1 MKSFHQF
8 TEAASEVGVRSA
20 STSGTIGGDAGFNAR
35 QQQGVNKLVKKGSD
49 ALFGK
54 GGKGKKGKQTSVT
67 KTTTTAAKPAKPE
80 VEKKPESKA
89 PIAIKKGVRK
99 PSRYRTKGSEIK
111 QDTVAKPV
119 AKKEPTKD
127 VSDKKPA
134 AQKASPAAKPAA
146 KKAEPNPQKKGKP
159 SLDDLLSKVRSE
171 KGKSNKQMTKK
182 PEAKKEVKA
191 LSSATKALPAAK
203 RKVKALPPATKAL
216 PPAKNEAYD
225 PEVAGRSQIKRSGE
239 GGRVGADRR
248 KSEPERRRMKAVGG
262 GKTAPVAY
270 KDRKDI
276 GQQRQR
282 STREQQPTQERGSAA
297 SAQAAAAKEARKAAA
312 RARIAAKKAGGT
324 HKAGVTK
331 TSGRDAEKQATKLLS
346 TKKPE
351 KKVSP
356 DYKPQKASGMTR
368 SERMSQQRKGE
379 AVLKD
384 IMKKQETDKYKKE
397 TGQNPDRK
405 GKTKILGRVA
415 KRMAN

>member
-8 TEAASEVGVRSA
+8 VSESQEVGVRSA
-20 STSGTIGGDAGFNAR
+20 STSGTIGGDSGFQSR
-35 QQQGVNKLVKKGSD
+35 QQQGVNKLVKKGAD

-89 PIAIKKGVRK
+89 LTDIKKG
-99 PSRYRTKGSEIK
+99 SEVK
-111 QDTVAKPV
+111 KDTVAKPV
-119 AKKEPTKD
+119 AKKEPTK
-127 VSDKKPA
+127 
-134 AQKASPAAKPAA
+134 
-146 KKAEPNPQKKGKP
+146 
-159 SLDDLLSKVRSE
+159 
-171 KGKSNKQMTKK
+171 
-182 PEAKKEVKA
+182 
-191 LSSATKALPAAK
+191 ALPA
-203 RKVKALPPATKAL
+203 
-216 PPAKNEAYD
+216 AKNEAYD

-331 TSGRDAEKQATKLLS
+331 TSGKDAEKQATKLLS

-415 KRMAN
+415 KRMSS

>member
-8 TEAASEVGVRSA
+8 VSESQEVGVRSA
-20 STSGTIGGDAGFNAR
+20 STSGTIGGDSGFQSR
-35 QQQGVNKLVKKGSD
+35 QQQGVSKFVKKGAD
-49 ALFGK
+49 AVFGK
-54 GGKGKKGKQTSVT
+54 
-67 KTTTTAAKPAKPE
+67 
-80 VEKKPESKA
+80 
-89 PIAIKKGVRK
+89 IKKV
-99 PSRYRTKGSEIK
+99 
-111 QDTVAKPV
+111 
-119 AKKEPTKD
+119 KK
-127 VSDKKPA
+127 
-134 AQKASPAAKPAA
+134 
-146 KKAEPNPQKKGKP
+146 
-159 SLDDLLSKVRSE
+159 
-171 KGKSNKQMTKK
+171 
-182 PEAKKEVKA
+182 
-191 LSSATKALPAAK
+191 
-203 RKVKALPPATKAL
+203 
-216 PPAKNEAYD
+216 EAYD

-312 RARIAAKKAGGT
+312 RARIAAKKSGGT
-324 HKAGVTK
+324 HETGVKK
-331 TSGRDAEKQATKLLS
+331 TSGKDAEKQATKLLS

-415 KRMAN
+415 KRMSS

>member
-8 TEAASEVGVRSA
+8 TEAASEVGVRSGATA
-20 STSGTIGGDAGFNAR
+20 STSGGDPGFQAR
-35 QQQGVNKLVKKGSD
+35 QQAGLNKRLDSLLAGRKKKPARS
-49 ALFGK
+49 
-54 GGKGKKGKQTSVT
+54 GGDQKQ
-67 KTTTTAAKPAKPE
+67 TTTTTSSGE
-80 VEKKPESKA
+80 VDKADKKPESKA
-89 PIAIKKGVRK
+89 LTAIKKGVRK
-99 PSRYRTKGSEIK
+99 PNTYRTKGSEVK
-111 QDTVAKPV
+111 KDTVAKPV
-119 AKKEPTKD
+119 AKKEPTKALPAAVKKVEVKD

-134 AQKASPAAKPAA
+134 AQKALPAAKPVA

-191 LSSATKALPAAK
+191 L
-203 RKVKALPPATKAL
+203 PPATKAL
-216 PPAKNEAYD
+216 PAAKNEAYD

-297 SAQAAAAKEARKAAA
+297 SAQAAAAKEARKKAA
-312 RARIAAKKAGGT
+312 RERIAAKKAGST

-331 TSGRDAEKQATKLLS
+331 TSGKDAEKQATKLLS

-415 KRMAN
+415 KRMSS

>member
-8 TEAASEVGVRSA
+8 REAASEVGVRSA
-20 STSGTIGGDAGFNAR
+20 STSGTIGGDSGFQAR
-35 QQQGVNKLVKKGSD
+35 QQQGVNKLVKKGAD
-49 ALFGK
+49 LLFGK
-54 GGKGKKGKQTSVT
+54 GGKGKKGKQKTVT
-67 KTTTTAAKPAKPE
+67 KTTTTAAKPTKPAQPE

-89 PIAIKKGVRK
+89 P
-99 PSRYRTKGSEIK
+99 
-111 QDTVAKPV
+111 DTVKKDTKVKQAPV
-119 AKKEPTKD
+119 AKKEPTKALPAAVKKVEVKD

-134 AQKASPAAKPAA
+134 AQKALPAA
-146 KKAEPNPQKKGKP
+146 KKAESNPQKKGKP
-159 SLDDLLSKVRSE
+159 SLDDLLSKIRSE
-171 KGKSNKQMTKK
+171 KGESKKKMVKK

-191 LSSATKALPAAK
+191 LPPATKALPAA
-203 RKVKALPPATKAL
+203 
-216 PPAKNEAYD
+216 EAYD
-225 PEVAGRSQIKRSGE
+225 PEVAGRSQIRKQGE
-239 GGRVGADRR
+239 GGRIGAERK

-262 GKTAPVAY
+262 GKTAPVGY

-282 STREQQPTQERGSAA
+282 STREQQPTKERGSAA

-331 TSGRDAEKQATKLLS
+331 TSGKDAEKQATKLLS

-351 KKVSP
+351 KKVSS

>member
-35 QQQGVNKLVKKGSD
+35 QQQGVNKLVKKGAD

-67 KTTTTAAKPAKPE
+67 KTTTTSAKPAKPE
-80 VEKKPESKA
+80 AEKKPESKA
-89 PIAIKKGVRK
+89 LTAIKKGVRK
-99 PSRYRTKGSEIK
+99 PSKYRTKGSEVK
-111 QDTVAKPV
+111 QDTVAKPA
-119 AKKEPTKD
+119 AKKEPTK
-127 VSDKKPA
+127 A
-134 AQKASPAAKPAA
+134 LPAAKPVA

-171 KGKSNKQMTKK
+171 KGKSSKQMTKK

-191 LSSATKALPAAK
+191 L
-203 RKVKALPPATKAL
+203 PPATKAL
-216 PPAKNEAYD
+216 PAAKNEAYD

-297 SAQAAAAKEARKAAA
+297 SAQAAAAKEARKKAA
-312 RARIAAKKAGGT
+312 RERIAAKKAGGT
-324 HKAGVTK
+324 HETGVKK
-331 TSGRDAEKQATKLLS
+331 TSGKDAEKQATKLLS

-415 KRMAN
+415 KRMSS

>member
-8 TEAASEVGVRSA
+8 REAASEVGVRSA
-20 STSGTIGGDAGFNAR
+20 STSGTIGGDSGFQAR
-35 QQQGVNKLVKKGSD
+35 QQQGVNKLVKKGAD
-49 ALFGK
+49 LLFGK
-54 GGKGKKGKQTSVT
+54 GGKGKKGKQKTVT
-67 KTTTTAAKPAKPE
+67 KTTTTAAKPTKPAQPE

-89 PIAIKKGVRK
+89 P
-99 PSRYRTKGSEIK
+99 
-111 QDTVAKPV
+111 DTVKKDTKVKQAPV
-119 AKKEPTKD
+119 AKKEPTKALPASVKKVEVKD

-134 AQKASPAAKPAA
+134 AQKALPAA
-146 KKAEPNPQKKGKP
+146 KKAESNPQKKGKP
-159 SLDDLLSKVRSE
+159 SLDDLLSKIRSE
-171 KGKSNKQMTKK
+171 KGESKKKMVKK

-191 LSSATKALPAAK
+191 LPPATKALPAA
-203 RKVKALPPATKAL
+203 
-216 PPAKNEAYD
+216 EAYD
-225 PEVAGRSQIKRSGE
+225 PEVAGRSQIRKQGE
-239 GGRVGADRR
+239 GGRIGAERK

-262 GKTAPVAY
+262 GKTAPVGY

-282 STREQQPTQERGSAA
+282 STREQQPTKERGSAA

-331 TSGRDAEKQATKLLS
+331 TSGKDAEKQATKLLS

-351 KKVSP
+351 KKVSS
-356 DYKPQKASGMTR
+356 DYKQQKASGMTR

>member
-8 TEAASEVGVRSA
+8 REAASEVGVRSA
-20 STSGTIGGDAGFNAR
+20 STSGTIGGDSGFQAR
-35 QQQGVNKLVKKGSD
+35 QQQGVNKLVKKGAD
-49 ALFGK
+49 LLFGK
-54 GGKGKKGKQTSVT
+54 GGKGKKGKQKTVT
-67 KTTTTAAKPAKPE
+67 KTTTTAAKPTKPAQPE

-89 PIAIKKGVRK
+89 P
-99 PSRYRTKGSEIK
+99 
-111 QDTVAKPV
+111 DTVKKDTKVKQAPV
-119 AKKEPTKD
+119 AKKEPTKALPASVKKVEVKD

-134 AQKASPAAKPAA
+134 AQKALPAA
-146 KKAEPNPQKKGKP
+146 KKAESNPQKKGKP
-159 SLDDLLSKVRSE
+159 SLDDLLSKIRSE
-171 KGKSNKQMTKK
+171 KGESKKKMVKK

-191 LSSATKALPAAK
+191 LPPATKALPAA
-203 RKVKALPPATKAL
+203 
-216 PPAKNEAYD
+216 EAYD
-225 PEVAGRSQIKRSGE
+225 PEVAGRSQIRKQGE
-239 GGRVGADRR
+239 GGRIGAERK

-262 GKTAPVAY
+262 GKTAPVGY

-282 STREQQPTQERGSAA
+282 STREQQPTKERGSAA

-331 TSGRDAEKQATKLLS
+331 TSGKDAEKQATKLLS

-351 KKVSP
+351 KKVSS
-356 DYKPQKASGMTR
+356 DYKLQKASGMTR

>member
-8 TEAASEVGVRSA
+8 REAASEVGVRSA

-35 QQQGVNKLVKKGSD
+35 QQQGVNKLVKKGAD

-80 VEKKPESKA
+80 VEKKPKVEKKPESKA
-89 PIAIKKGVRK
+89 PISVKKDDKVK
-99 PSRYRTKGSEIK
+99 K
-111 QDTVAKPV
+111 APV
-119 AKKEPTKD
+119 AKKEPTKALPAAVKKVEVKD

-134 AQKASPAAKPAA
+134 AQKALPAAKPVA

-171 KGKSNKQMTKK
+171 KGKSSKQMTKK

-191 LSSATKALPAAK
+191 L
-203 RKVKALPPATKAL
+203 PPATKAL
-216 PPAKNEAYD
+216 PAAKNEAYD
-225 PEVAGRSQIKRSGE
+225 PEVAGRSQIRKTGE
-239 GGRVGADRR
+239 GGRIGAERK

-297 SAQAAAAKEARKAAA
+297 SA
-312 RARIAAKKAGGT
+312 
-324 HKAGVTK
+324 HK
-331 TSGRDAEKQATKLLS
+331 
-346 TKKPE
+346 
-351 KKVSP
+351 
-356 DYKPQKASGMTR
+356 QKNFFNR
-368 SERMSQQRKGE
+368 C
-379 AVLKD
+379 
-384 IMKKQETDKYKKE
+384 
-397 TGQNPDRK
+397 
-405 GKTKILGRVA
+405 
-415 KRMAN
+415 AN

>member
-8 TEAASEVGVRSA
+8 REAASEVGVRSA
-20 STSGTIGGDAGFNAR
+20 STSGTIGGDSGFQAR
-35 QQQGVNKLVKKGSD
+35 QQQGVNKLVKKGAD
-49 ALFGK
+49 LLFGK
-54 GGKGKKGKQTSVT
+54 GGKGKKGKQKTVT
-67 KTTTTAAKPAKPE
+67 KTTTTAAKPTKPAQPE

-89 PIAIKKGVRK
+89 P
-99 PSRYRTKGSEIK
+99 
-111 QDTVAKPV
+111 DTVKKDTKVKQAPV
-119 AKKEPTKD
+119 AKKEPTKALPASVKKVEVKD

-134 AQKASPAAKPAA
+134 AQKALPAA
-146 KKAEPNPQKKGKP
+146 KKAESNPQKKGKP
-159 SLDDLLSKVRSE
+159 SLDDLLSKIRSE
-171 KGKSNKQMTKK
+171 KGESKKKMVKK

-191 LSSATKALPAAK
+191 LPPATKALPAA
-203 RKVKALPPATKAL
+203 
-216 PPAKNEAYD
+216 EAYD
-225 PEVAGRSQIKRSGE
+225 PEVAGRSQIRKQGE
-239 GGRVGADRR
+239 GGRIGAERK

-262 GKTAPVAY
+262 GKTAPVGY

-282 STREQQPTQERGSAA
+282 STREQQPTKERGSAA

-331 TSGRDAEKQATKLLS
+331 TSGKDAEKQATKLLS

-351 KKVSP
+351 KKVSS

>member
-35 QQQGVNKLVKKGSD
+35 QQQGVNKLVKKGAE

-67 KTTTTAAKPAKPE
+67 KTTTTSAKPAKPE
-80 VEKKPESKA
+80 AEKKPESKA
-89 PIAIKKGVRK
+89 LTAIKKGVRK
-99 PSRYRTKGSEIK
+99 PNTYRTKGSEVK
-111 QDTVAKPV
+111 QDTVAKPA
-119 AKKEPTKD
+119 AKKEPTKALPAVKKVEVKD
-127 VSDKKPA
+127 VTDKKPA
-134 AQKASPAAKPAA
+134 AQKALPAAKPAA

-191 LSSATKALPAAK
+191 L
-203 RKVKALPPATKAL
+203 PPATKAL
-216 PPAKNEAYD
+216 PAAKNEAYD

-384 IMKKQETDKYKKE
+384 IMKKQETDKYKRE

-415 KRMAN
+415 KRMSS

>member
-8 TEAASEVGVRSA
+8 VSEAQEVGVRSA
-20 STSGTIGGDAGFNAR
+20 STSGTIGGDSGFQAR
-35 QQQGVNKLVKKGSD
+35 QQQGVNKLVKKGAD
-49 ALFGK
+49 LLFGK
-54 GGKGKKGKQTSVT
+54 GGKGKKGKQKTVT
-67 KTTTTAAKPAKPE
+67 KTTTTAAKPTKPAQPE

-89 PIAIKKGVRK
+89 P
-99 PSRYRTKGSEIK
+99 
-111 QDTVAKPV
+111 DTVKKDTKVKQAPV
-119 AKKEPTKD
+119 AKKTATKALPAAVKKVEVKD

-134 AQKASPAAKPAA
+134 AQKALPAAKPAA
-146 KKAEPNPQKKGKP
+146 KKAESNPQKKGKP
-159 SLDDLLSKVRSE
+159 SLDDLLSKIRSE
-171 KGKSNKQMTKK
+171 KGKSKKQMTKK

-191 LSSATKALPAAK
+191 LPPATKALPAA
-203 RKVKALPPATKAL
+203 
-216 PPAKNEAYD
+216 EAYD
-225 PEVAGRSQIKRSGE
+225 PEVAGRSQIRKQGE
-239 GGRVGADRR
+239 GGRIGAERK

-262 GKTAPVAY
+262 GKTAPVGY

-282 STREQQPTQERGSAA
+282 SEREQQPTQERGSAA

-331 TSGRDAEKQATKLLS
+331 TSGKDAEKQATKLLS

>member
-8 TEAASEVGVRSA
+8 REAASEVGVRSA
-20 STSGTIGGDAGFNAR
+20 STSGTIGGDSGFQAR
-35 QQQGVNKLVKKGSD
+35 QQQGVNKLVKKGAD
-49 ALFGK
+49 LLFGK
-54 GGKGKKGKQTSVT
+54 GGKGKKGKQKTVT
-67 KTTTTAAKPAKPE
+67 KTTTTAAKPTKPAQPE

-89 PIAIKKGVRK
+89 P
-99 PSRYRTKGSEIK
+99 
-111 QDTVAKPV
+111 DTVKKDTKVKQAPV
-119 AKKEPTKD
+119 AKKEPTKALPASVKKVEVKD

-134 AQKASPAAKPAA
+134 AQKALPAAKKALPAA
-146 KKAEPNPQKKGKP
+146 KKAESNPQKKGKP
-159 SLDDLLSKVRSE
+159 SLDDLLSKIRSE
-171 KGKSNKQMTKK
+171 KGESKKKMVKK

-191 LSSATKALPAAK
+191 LPPATKALPAA
-203 RKVKALPPATKAL
+203 
-216 PPAKNEAYD
+216 EAYD
-225 PEVAGRSQIKRSGE
+225 PEVAGRSQIRKQGE
-239 GGRVGADRR
+239 GGRIGAERK

-262 GKTAPVAY
+262 GKTAPVGY

-282 STREQQPTQERGSAA
+282 STREQQPTKERGSAA

-331 TSGRDAEKQATKLLS
+331 TSGKDAEKQATKLLS

-351 KKVSP
+351 KKVSS

-405 GKTKILGRVA
+405 GNTKILGRVA

>member
-8 TEAASEVGVRSA
+8 REAASEVGVRSA
-20 STSGTIGGDAGFNAR
+20 STSGTIGGDSGFQAR
-35 QQQGVNKLVKKGSD
+35 QQQGVNKLVKKGAD
-49 ALFGK
+49 LLFGK
-54 GGKGKKGKQTSVT
+54 GGKGKKGKQKTVT
-67 KTTTTAAKPAKPE
+67 KTTTTAAKPTKPAQPE

-89 PIAIKKGVRK
+89 P
-99 PSRYRTKGSEIK
+99 
-111 QDTVAKPV
+111 DTVKKDTKVKQAPV
-119 AKKEPTKD
+119 AKKEPTKALPASVKKVEVKD

-134 AQKASPAAKPAA
+134 AQKALPAAKKALPAA
-146 KKAEPNPQKKGKP
+146 KKAESNPQKKGKP
-159 SLDDLLSKVRSE
+159 SLDDLLSKIRSE
-171 KGKSNKQMTKK
+171 KGESKKKMVKK

-191 LSSATKALPAAK
+191 LPPATKALPAA
-203 RKVKALPPATKAL
+203 
-216 PPAKNEAYD
+216 EAYD
-225 PEVAGRSQIKRSGE
+225 PEVAGRSQIRKQGE
-239 GGRVGADRR
+239 GGRIGPERK

-262 GKTAPVAY
+262 GKTAPVGY

-282 STREQQPTQERGSAA
+282 STREQQPTKERGSAA

-331 TSGRDAEKQATKLLS
+331 TSGKDAEKQATKLLS

-351 KKVSP
+351 KKVSS

>member
-8 TEAASEVGVRSA
+8 REAASEVGVRSA

-35 QQQGVNKLVKKGSD
+35 QQQGVNKLVKKGAD

-67 KTTTTAAKPAKPE
+67 KTTTTAEKPAKPE
-80 VEKKPESKA
+80 VEKKSEVEKKPESKA
-89 PIAIKKGVRK
+89 LTAIKKGVRK
-99 PSRYRTKGSEIK
+99 PNTYRTKGSEVK
-111 QDTVAKPV
+111 KDTVAKPV
-119 AKKEPTKD
+119 AKKEPTKALPAAVKKVEVKD

-134 AQKASPAAKPAA
+134 AQKALPAAKPVA
-146 KKAEPNPQKKGKP
+146 KKPMVKVATNNKP
-159 SLDDLLSKVRSE
+159 
-171 KGKSNKQMTKK
+171 
-182 PEAKKEVKA
+182 
-191 LSSATKALPAAK
+191 
-203 RKVKALPPATKAL
+203 KALPPATKAL
-216 PPAKNEAYD
+216 PAAEAYD
-225 PEVAGRSQIKRSGE
+225 PEVAGRSQIRKQGE
-239 GGRVGADRR
+239 GGRIGAERK

-262 GKTAPVAY
+262 GKTAPVGY

-331 TSGRDAEKQATKLLS
+331 TSGKDAEKQATKLLS

-397 TGQNPDRK
+397 TGQNPDKK

>member
-8 TEAASEVGVRSA
+8 VSESQEVGVRSA

-35 QQQGVNKLVKKGSD
+35 QQQGVNKLVKKGAD

-67 KTTTTAAKPAKPE
+67 KTTTTAEKPAKPE

-89 PIAIKKGVRK
+89 LTAIKKGVRK
-99 PSRYRTKGSEIK
+99 PSRYRTKGSEVK
-111 QDTVAKPV
+111 QDTVAKPA
-119 AKKEPTKD
+119 AKKEPTKALPA
-127 VSDKKPA
+127 VKPA
-134 AQKASPAAKPAA
+134 AQKALPAA

-191 LSSATKALPAAK
+191 L
-203 RKVKALPPATKAL
+203 PPATKAL
-216 PPAKNEAYD
+216 PAAKNEAYD

-312 RARIAAKKAGGT
+312 RARIAAKKAGST

-331 TSGRDAEKQATKLLS
+331 TSGKDAEKQATKLLS

-415 KRMAN
+415 KRMSS

>member
-8 TEAASEVGVRSA
+8 VSEAQEVGVRSA
-20 STSGTIGGDAGFNAR
+20 STSGTIGGDSGFQAR
-35 QQQGVNKLVKKGSD
+35 QQQGVNKFVKKG
-49 ALFGK
+49 
-54 GGKGKKGKQTSVT
+54 
-67 KTTTTAAKPAKPE
+67 TAATVGA
-80 VEKKPESKA
+80 VASA
-89 PIAIKKGVRK
+89 AGAGIKK
-99 PSRYRTKGSEIK
+99 
-111 QDTVAKPV
+111 AK
-119 AKKEPTKD
+119 D
-127 VSDKKPA
+127 
-134 AQKASPAAKPAA
+134 AAKERLTSQGRMDRYKRETEKARQKTAA
-146 KKAEPNPQKKGKP
+146 RQGVAGARKERDIARDAE
-159 SLDDLLSKVRSE
+159 R
-171 KGKSNKQMTKK
+171 KSGSVAARLRRLRGT
-182 PEAKKEVKA
+182 PER
-191 LSSATKALPAAK
+191 KALPAA
-203 RKVKALPPATKAL
+203 
-216 PPAKNEAYD
+216 EAYD
-225 PEVAGRSQIKRSGE
+225 PEVAGRSQIRKQGE
-239 GGRVGADRR
+239 GGRIGAERK

-262 GKTAPVAY
+262 GKTAPVGY

-282 STREQQPTQERGSAA
+282 STREQQPTKERGSAA

-331 TSGRDAEKQATKLLS
+331 TSGKDAEKQATKLLS

>member
-8 TEAASEVGVRSA
+8 IAEASSEVGVRSGATA
-20 STSGTIGGDAGFNAR
+20 STSGGDSGFQAR
-35 QQQGVNKLVKKGSD
+35 QQAGLNRKLGGVQKNV
-49 ALFGK
+49 
-54 GGKGKKGKQTSVT
+54 
-67 KTTTTAAKPAKPE
+67 
-80 VEKKPESKA
+80 SKA
-89 PIAIKKGVRK
+89 VGA
-99 PSRYRTKGSEIK
+99 
-111 QDTVAKPV
+111 V
-119 AKKEPTKD
+119 AKKVKD
-127 VSDKKPA
+127 A
-134 AQKASPAAKPAA
+134 ARERLTSQGRLDRYKRETEKSKQKTAARNTVGAAKQDRDDAR
-146 KKAEPNPQKKGKP
+146 KAERKSGSLSARLRRLKG
-159 SLDDLLSKVRSE
+159 
-171 KGKSNKQMTKK
+171 T
-182 PEAKKEVKA
+182 PER
-191 LSSATKALPAAK
+191 KALPA
-203 RKVKALPPATKAL
+203 
-216 PPAKNEAYD
+216 AKNEAYD

-262 GKTAPVAY
+262 GKTAPVTY

-297 SAQAAAAKEARKAAA
+297 SAQAAAAKEARKKAA
-312 RARIAAKKAGGT
+312 RERIAAKKAGST

-331 TSGRDAEKQATKLLS
+331 TSGKDAEKQATKLLS

-415 KRMAN
+415 KRMSS

>member
-8 TEAASEVGVRSA
+8 TEAASEVGVRSSVTA
-20 STSGTIGGDAGFNAR
+20 STSGGDPGFQKR
-35 QQQGVNKLVKKGSD
+35 QQAGLNRRLNRLL
-49 ALFGK
+49 A
-54 GGKGKKGKQTSVT
+54 KGKKKPARSGGGEKQ
-67 KTTTTAAKPAKPE
+67 KTTTTSAKPTKPVQPE

-89 PIAIKKGVRK
+89 P
-99 PSRYRTKGSEIK
+99 
-111 QDTVAKPV
+111 DTVKKDTKVKQAPV
-119 AKKEPTKD
+119 AKKTATKALPAAVKKVEVKD

-134 AQKASPAAKPAA
+134 AQKALPAAKPAA
-146 KKAEPNPQKKGKP
+146 KKAESNPQKKGKP
-159 SLDDLLSKVRSE
+159 SLDDLLSKIRSE
-171 KGKSNKQMTKK
+171 KGKSKKQMTKK

-191 LSSATKALPAAK
+191 LPPATKALPAA
-203 RKVKALPPATKAL
+203 
-216 PPAKNEAYD
+216 EAYD
-225 PEVAGRSQIKRSGE
+225 PEVAGRSQIRKQGE
-239 GGRVGADRR
+239 GGRIGAERK

-262 GKTAPVAY
+262 GKTAPVGY

-282 STREQQPTQERGSAA
+282 SEREQQPTQERGSAA

-331 TSGRDAEKQATKLLS
+331 TSGKDAEKQATKLLS

>member
-8 TEAASEVGVRSA
+8 REAASEVGVRSA
-20 STSGTIGGDAGFNAR
+20 STSGTIGGDSGFQAR
-35 QQQGVNKLVKKGSD
+35 QQQGVNKLVKKGAD
-49 ALFGK
+49 LLFGK
-54 GGKGKKGKQTSVT
+54 GGKGKKGKQKTVT
-67 KTTTTAAKPAKPE
+67 KTTTTAAKPTKPAQPE

-89 PIAIKKGVRK
+89 P
-99 PSRYRTKGSEIK
+99 
-111 QDTVAKPV
+111 DTVKKDTKVKQAPV
-119 AKKEPTKD
+119 AKKEPTKALPASVKKVEVKD

-134 AQKASPAAKPAA
+134 AQKALPAAKKALPAA
-146 KKAEPNPQKKGKP
+146 KKAESNPQKKGKP
-159 SLDDLLSKVRSE
+159 SLDDLLSKIRSE
-171 KGKSNKQMTKK
+171 KGESKKKMVKK

-191 LSSATKALPAAK
+191 LPPATKALPAA
-203 RKVKALPPATKAL
+203 
-216 PPAKNEAYD
+216 EAYD
-225 PEVAGRSQIKRSGE
+225 PEVAGRSQIRKQGE
-239 GGRVGADRR
+239 GGRIGAERK

-262 GKTAPVAY
+262 GKTAPVGY

-282 STREQQPTQERGSAA
+282 STREQQPTKERGSAA

-331 TSGRDAEKQATKLLS
+331 TSGKDAEKQATKLLS

-351 KKVSP
+351 KKVSS

>member
-8 TEAASEVGVRSA
+8 VSESQEVGVRSA
-20 STSGTIGGDAGFNAR
+20 STSGTVGGDSGFQSR
-35 QQQGVNKLVKKGSD
+35 QQQGVSKFVKKGAD
-49 ALFGK
+49 ATVGK
-54 GGKGKKGKQTSVT
+54 
-67 KTTTTAAKPAKPE
+67 AASA
-80 VEKKPESKA
+80 A
-89 PIAIKKGVRK
+89 GA
-99 PSRYRTKGSEIK
+99 
-111 QDTVAKPV
+111 V
-119 AKKEPTKD
+119 AKKVKN
-127 VSDKKPA
+127 A
-134 AQKASPAAKPAA
+134 ARERLTSQGRLDRYKRETEKAKQKTAARNTVGAAKQDRDDAR
-146 KKAEPNPQKKGKP
+146 KAERKSGSLSARLRRLKG
-159 SLDDLLSKVRSE
+159 
-171 KGKSNKQMTKK
+171 T
-182 PEAKKEVKA
+182 PER
-191 LSSATKALPAAK
+191 KALPA
-203 RKVKALPPATKAL
+203 
-216 PPAKNEAYD
+216 AKNEAYD
-225 PEVAGRSQIKRSGE
+225 PEVVGRSQIKRSGE

-248 KSEPERRRMKAVGG
+248 KSEPERRRMKAIGG

-297 SAQAAAAKEARKAAA
+297 SAQAAAAKEARKKAA
-312 RARIAAKKAGGT
+312 RERIAAKKAGAT

-331 TSGRDAEKQATKLLS
+331 TSGKDAEKQATKLLS

-415 KRMAN
+415 KRMSS